1 MATLR
6 PPGAAGQ
13 NPDPRTRPI
22 RAKLT
27 GMLLVPL
34 VALVALWGL
43 LAVFTLGSALN
54 EHKDN
59 QLATSGTRSSIA
71 LLSALEQERLQTFL
85 WLSAPRR
92 PPASQLAPVR
102 RTDDAAIAAYQ
113 RNGVFDLL
121 PARRTLVGQLGRI
134 TAIRTATDAGSLT
147 APGAF
152 SAYSGL
158 IDAVFEVYL
167 STGESNV
174 TLYQQTLA
182 AIDAG
187 RALEQFIGEITLVDG
202 AGASG
207 ELSAADRQLFA
218 AAVTSQRLLAADALA
233 QSDGPLRTG
242 LQKLYSSPAHARV
255 AALENVI
262 GGPGQGSATQAAVR
276 AWNPA
281 LQSFLAQFIKVTTS
295 DGKPLGVLAGQVSN
309 RLFLQAALAGGLG
322 LLAVA
327 WSVLLMLRIG
337 RGIRRELTH
346 LHDGAEAMA
355 SERLPG
361 VIARLRAGDE
371 VDADAESPPLEPGR
385 ITEISRVAAAFSV
398 VQRTAVSAAVGEAAL
413 RKGIGQV
420 FLSLS
425 LRSQSLLH
433 RQFAILDEM
442 ERAARDPATLAD
454 LFRLDHLTSRMR
466 RHAEGL
472 TILSGATPPRGW
484 RDPVPVLDVLRG
496 AIAEIEDYTRVD
508 VAGEPPAA
516 VLGAAVNDVI
526 HLLAELIENAAAFSP
541 PTTRIAVRADV
552 VGVGLAVEIEDRGF
566 GLSAPNLASI
576 NERLATRPEFDLASG
591 DQLGLFVV
599 GQLAARQ
606 GIRVRLRESSYG
618 GTVAIVLLPRA
629 ILALAGT
636 GPDDPG
642 PEPASRGRAELTGP
656 VLVRDGAAAL
666 MPAAAGQPARAV
678 GLRPLASTAP
688 RRPSAFRGPGGRHR
702 PGGAGP
708 DRGRAPG
715 GTSAPGET
723 REPGGPADLPAGNV
737 PAAPGSGLP
746 RRVRQ
751 ASMAP
756 QLRDADPESRR
767 ARVAMPSAE
776 RSPGEARSVMSALQD
791 GWRRGRTGDPEGAAE
806 EPRGWP
812 GSPARDGG
820 EAS

>member
-1 MATLR
+1 MATPR
-6 PPGAAGQ
+6 PAGAAGQ
-13 NPDPRTRPI
+13 NPARRTRPI
-22 RAKLT
+22 RARLT

-43 LAVFTLGSALN
+43 LAVFTLSSALN
-54 EHKDN
+54 EHADN
-59 QLATSGTRSSIA
+59 RLATSGTRSSIA

-92 PPASQLAPVR
+92 PPASQLVPIR
-102 RTDDAAIAAYQ
+102 RADDAAIAAYQ
-113 RNGVFDLL
+113 RDSVFGLI
-121 PARRTLVGQLGRI
+121 PARRVLTRQLGRI
-134 TAIRTATDAGSLT
+134 DAIRTATDAGSLT
-147 APGAF
+147 APAAF
-152 SAYSGL
+152 SAYSSL
-158 IDAVFEVYL
+158 IDAVFHVYL
-167 STGESNV
+167 TPGESDV

-202 AGASG
+202 ASG
-207 ELSAADRQLFA
+207 GHLSDADRQLFA

-233 QSDGPLRTG
+233 QANGPLHTG
-242 LQKLYSSPAHARV
+242 LEKLYGSPAHARV

-262 GGPGQGSATQAAVR
+262 GGTDQGVALQAALR

-281 LQSFLAQFIKVTTS
+281 LQQFLAQDIKVTTT
-295 DGKPLGVLAGQVSN
+295 DAAPLAVLAGRVSN

-337 RGIRRELTH
+337 RGIRTELRR
-346 LHDGAEAMA
+346 LHDGAEVVA

-371 VDADAESPPLEPGR
+371 VDAEAESPPLEPGR
-385 ITEISRVAAAFSV
+385 ITEIARVAAAFSV

-433 RQFAILDEM
+433 RQLAILDEM
-442 ERAARDPATLAD
+442 ERATRDPVTLAE
-454 LFRLDHLTSRMR
+454 LFRLDHLTTRMR

-472 TILSGATPPRGW
+472 TILSGSTPPRGW
-484 RDPVPVLDVLRG
+484 RDPVPVLDVIRG

-508 VAGEPPAA
+508 VAGEPAAA
-516 VLGAAVNDVI
+516 VLGNAVNDVI
-526 HLLAELIENAAAFSP
+526 HLLAELIENAAVFSP
-541 PTTRIAVRADV
+541 PTTRIDVRADT
-552 VGVGLAVEIEDRGF
+552 VGVGLAVEIEDRGL
-566 GLSAPNLASI
+566 GLSATELAGI

-606 GIRVRLRESSYG
+606 GIRVRLRQSVYG
-618 GTVAIVLLPRA
+618 GTVAIVLLPHA
-629 ILALAGT
+629 ILALPGT
-636 GPDDPG
+636 G
-642 PEPASRGRAELTGP
+642 PEPASRGSMSLTGP
-656 VLVRDGAAAL
+656 VLVRNGAAAL
-666 MPAAAGQPARAV
+666 VPSAPARPA
-678 GLRPLASTAP
+678 GPRPLAGTAP
-688 RRPSAFRGPGGRHR
+688 RRPSAFRSSSGRHR
-702 PGGAGP
+702 PGAAAP
-708 DRGRAPG
+708 VPG
-715 GTSAPGET
+715 GTSAPGEP
-723 REPGGPADLPAGNV
+723 EELGGADGGTTELPAGKV
-737 PAAPGSGLP
+737 PAAPPGGLP

-751 ASMAP
+751 ASLAP

-767 ARVAMPSAE
+767 ARAPMPSAE
-776 RSPGEARSVMSALQD
+776 RSPGEARSVMSALQS
-791 GWRRGRTGDPEGAAE
+791 GWLRGRNGVQEGATE
-806 EPRGWP
+806 GPRVLP
-812 GSPARDGG
+812 DSPAGDGG
-820 EAS
+820 EAL